1 MSNNSSLSSNRPRHR
16 RGFSLRSLAM
26 ATVIGMCGAAGSAS
40 VYAQATAGNV
50 FGKAPAGDT
59 ITAHNTATGV
69 QRQAQ
74 VDAKGRYRIGPLPV
88 GVYTVTLEEDGRPVV
103 KHVNVPVVVGRGIKV
118 DFDCAQGQC
127 AEPASKP

>member
-1 MSNNSSLSSNRPRHR
+1 MNNNSSLSSNRPRHR

-26 ATVIGMCGAAGSAS
+26 AAVIGVCGAAGSAAIH
-40 VYAQATAGNV
+40 AQATAGNV

-59 ITAHNTATGV
+59 ITAQSTTSGV
-69 QRQAQ
+69 QRQVQA
-74 VDAKGRYRIGPLPV
+74 DAKGRYSISQLPV

-118 DFDCAQGQC
+118 DFDCAQGQ
-127 AEPASKP
+127 

>member
-1 MSNNSSLSSNRPRHR
+1 MNNNSSLSSNRPRHR

-26 ATVIGMCGAAGSAS
+26 AAVIGVCGAAGSAAIH
-40 VYAQATAGNV
+40 AQATAGNV

-59 ITAHNTATGV
+59 ITAQSTTSGV
-69 QRQAQ
+69 QRQVQA
-74 VDAKGRYRIGPLPV
+74 DAKGRYSIGQLPV

-127 AEPASKP
+127 AELASKP

>member
-1 MSNNSSLSSNRPRHR
+1 MNNNSSPSSNRPRHR

-26 ATVIGMCGAAGSAS
+26 AAVIGMCGAAGSAAIH
-40 VYAQATAGNV
+40 AQATAGNV
-50 FGKAPAGDT
+50 FGKAPAGGT
-59 ITAHNTATGV
+59 ISVQSTTSGL

-74 VDAKGRYRIGPLPV
+74 VDSKGRYSIGPLPV
-88 GVYTVTLEEDGRPVV
+88 GVYTVTLEENGRPVL

-127 AEPASKP
+127 AGLASKP

>member
-1 MSNNSSLSSNRPRHR
+1 
-16 RGFSLRSLAM
+16 M
-26 ATVIGMCGAAGSAS
+26 AAVIGLCGAAGSAS

-59 ITAHNTATGV
+59 ITAQSTTSGV
-69 QRQAQ
+69 QRQVQA
-74 VDAKGRYRIGPLPV
+74 DAKGRYSISQLPV

-127 AEPASKP
+127 AELASKP

>member
-1 MSNNSSLSSNRPRHR
+1 MNNNSSLSSNRPRHR

-26 ATVIGMCGAAGSAS
+26 AAVIGLCGAAGSAS

-59 ITAHNTATGV
+59 ITAQSTTSGV
-69 QRQAQ
+69 QRQVQA
-74 VDAKGRYRIGPLPV
+74 DAKGRYSISQLPV

-127 AEPASKP
+127 AELASKP